1 MRSVRVKA
9 LLVGL
14 MLLTLVGVL
23 ATRESGP
30 DRMTTH
36 LVGQGAP
43 PIEGTTTSGEAWRL
57 DLQRGRWV
65 VVNFFSTTC
74 VPCVREHPELVA
86 FAEAHA
92 EADDVRVV
100 TVAFADSPAAVEE
113 FFRSNG
119 GDWPVLVTDTGGGA
133 GGLGGAVGAEDDPL
147 GAGAGDGETVEGGKE
162 GELCVCPTPAKQEIR
177 VV

>member
-119 GDWPVLVTDTGGGA
+119 GDWPVLVTDTGRIAVDWGVVAVPESYLVSSAGFVAAKIIGG
-133 GGLGGAVGAEDDPL
+133 VVQDDL
-147 GAGAGDGETVEGGKE
+147 EAMLVEARGS
-162 GELCVCPTPAKQEIR
+162 
-177 VV
+177 